1 MVPHLVPDP
10 MSSTH
15 WGNNHVIFIALECIR
30 NPEEDILIFQNII
43 SKLVSGLYFQRIILL
58 LYQAG
63 SFLGGVG
70 SDKKRDLHGHTPTI
84 TPSVL

>member
-1 MVPHLVPDP
+1 MVP
-10 MSSTH
+10 TH
-15 WGNNHVIFIALECIR
+15 WGNTHVIFIALECIL

-43 SKLVSGLYFQRIILL
+43 SKLVSGLYLQRINLL

-70 SDKKRDLHGHTPTI
+70 SDKKKDLPGHTPTI

>member
-1 MVPHLVPDP
+1 MP
-10 MSSTH
+10 STH
-15 WGNNHVIFIALECIR
+15 WGNNHVIFIALECIL

-43 SKLVSGLYFQRIILL
+43 SKLVSGLYFQRIIVLL
-58 LYQAG
+58 CQAG

>member
-1 MVPHLVPDP
+1 

-15 WGNNHVIFIALECIR
+15 WGNNHVIFIALECIL